1 MDTITTLQ
9 SSNWTVTSLDIRVT
23 GFDFNPAFNIPSV
36 YCSLSKFHVNG
47 TSRIPTFVHRVTLK
61 VICNGFSLN

>member
-9 SSNWTVTSLDIRVT
+9 NGSRRVTSLDIRVN
-23 GFDFNPAFNIPSV
+23 GFDFNLAFNIFSV

-47 TSRIPTFVHRVTLK
+47 TSEIPTFVHKVTLK